1 MCLVVN
7 FSGLKAS
14 ESCSTDLVYDQS
26 ISCLCT
32 ILEIQ
37 LPKLDSSRHRTV
49 HTLWACTLHFM
60 HYIYFCPENLLLR
73 RDAII
78 YQNIEKK
85 GKEKMANKGWIV
97 TIFAFK
103 SENMALNR
111 FYKVWTLFTHVH
123 FPHQKTFG
131 ILHLIM
137 IISSWMH
144 LRAANPLS
152 IRCAHMCYRYTVEL
166 IKKNG

>member
-7 FSGLKAS
+7 FSGLKVFKAVRQIWS
-14 ESCSTDLVYDQS
+14 MISQS
-26 ISCLCT
+26 VVFVLSLKFNCQNWTPQGIAQC
-32 ILEIQ
+32 
-37 LPKLDSSRHRTV
+37 
-49 HTLWACTLHFM
+49 TLWACTLHFM